1 LHRKAAA
8 EAVAVQLPAVEARL
22 AEVAVLLAVAAVQWV
37 EVEVLRAAAETQ
49 VAASQFHHQHHHSRL
64 RLEFLK

>member
-1 LHRKAAA
+1 M
-8 EAVAVQLPAVEARL
+8 QLPAVEARL
-22 AEVAVLLAVAAVQWV
+22 AEVVVLLAVAAVQWV
-37 EVEVLRAAAETQ
+37 GVEVLRAAAAETQ